1 MRALLIQ
8 ILEQLQEQ
16 KSAIN
21 RLAESNMRLI
31 EALAEDNDVD
41 VPGVSYLSDRF
52 DMEAEIK
59 RVNDSVLSGGKI

>member
-41 VPGVSYLSDRF
+41 VPGVGYLSDRF

-59 RVNDSVLSGGKI
+59 RVNDSVLSAGKV